1 MEAFEKQYKKI
12 DKDKSG
18 KIDKQEWMA
27 FISEV
32 SGLGEN
38 PFEKAK
44 NANQEFKD
52 LVFEVKKEKEQ
63 EKNKE
68 PEPGQ
73 KEKDREEREQVQKEL
88 IKEMQVQQKA
98 SLARRNKLKAEREQK
113 VKELMAAF
121 KKQKAGKMVGEVG
134 VNNEEMQDAS

>member
-1 MEAFEKQYKKI
+1 
-12 DKDKSG
+12 
-18 KIDKQEWMA
+18 MA

-32 SGLGEN
+32 SGLGED
-38 PFEKAK
+38 PFKKAEKE
-44 NANQEFKD
+44 NEEFKK
-52 LVFEVKKEKEQ
+52 LVLEVKNEKES
-63 EKNKE
+63 EKNKKT
-68 PEPGQ
+68 EPGQ
-73 KEKDREEREQVQKEL
+73 KTDQQEREQIQKEL

-134 VNNEEMQDAS
+134 EVGINNEEMQDAS